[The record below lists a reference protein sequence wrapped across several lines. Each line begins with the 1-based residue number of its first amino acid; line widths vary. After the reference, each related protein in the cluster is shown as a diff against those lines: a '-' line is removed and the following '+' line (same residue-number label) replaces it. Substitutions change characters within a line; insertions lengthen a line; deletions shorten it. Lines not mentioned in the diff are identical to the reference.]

1 MKITTAGSVIPFT
14 GLKRQ
19 YNNLREE
26 ILSATDRVFSSG
38 QLMNGPYTDQ
48 FESWLAKKNKVG
60 YAVTVHSGTSAL
72 EAIANYWI
80 DKTSINTPRVV
91 IPTMTYAATANAFIR
106 AGWEVVFADTNPYG
120 IIDLEKLADIDFD
133 AIVAIGL
140 YGAKIPI
147 QQWHQDLMGD
157 KLIIED
163 AAQHWLADNCTRG
176 PHAAAVSFDPTKNF
190 PCYGNGGAVLTNSIG
205 LAEFADAWRR
215 NGIPNGNQHVGSN
228 SRMSEL
234 DCALMMVKSQ
244 YLDGWQ
250 ERRKT
255 IAEYYMSRFQAANIR
270 CLIDD
275 TNREGH
281 SFHKFVIDI
290 DNRDAVQ
297 KQLLDCGI
305 ETKIHYT
312 HPLHEV
318 GMFSQYTGPDIL
330 SCASS
335 LSRRVLSL
343 PIYPELSDSEVE
355 YIIDQVLDCVSQ
367 KHS

>member
-1 MKITTAGSVIPFT
+1 M
-14 GLKRQ
+14 
-19 YNNLREE
+19 
-26 ILSATDRVFSSG
+26 SG
-38 QLMNGPYTDQ
+38 PHTRA
-48 FESWLAKKNKVG
+48 FEAWLANKNQVH
-60 YAVTVHSGTSAL
+60 YAITCHSGTNAL
-72 EAIANYWI
+72 EIIANYWI
-80 DKTSINTPRVV
+80 DKILINTPRVV
-91 IPTMTYAATANAFIR
+91 IPTMTYAATANAFIQ

-147 QQWHQDLMGD
+147 QQWHQDLLDD

-176 PHAAAVSFDPTKNF
+176 NHAAALSFDPTKNF
-190 PCYGNGGAVLTNSIG
+190 PCYGNGGAVLTNSAK
-205 LAEFADAWRR
+205 LAAFADSWRR
-215 NGIPNGNQHVGSN
+215 NGIPLNNVQVGSN

-250 ERRKT
+250 ERRKI
-255 IAEYYMSRFQAANIR
+255 IAEYYINRFQEADLR
-270 CLIDD
+270 CLIDN
-275 TNREGH
+275 TNKSGH

-290 DNRDAVQ
+290 DNRNTVQ
-297 KQLLDCGI
+297 KQLSDCGI

-312 HPLHEV
+312 QPLHEV
-318 GMFSQYTGPDIL
+318 GMFSNYDRPDML

-335 LSRRVLSL
+335 LARRVLSL
-343 PIYPELSDSEVE
+343 PIYPELTDSEVE
-355 YIIDQVLDCVSQ
+355 YVANQVIDRVLQ
-367 KHS
+367 TRN

>member
-1 MKITTAGSVIPFT
+1 M
-14 GLKRQ
+14 
-19 YNNLREE
+19 
-26 ILSATDRVFSSG
+26 SG
-38 QLMNGPYTDQ
+38 PHTQA
-48 FESWLAKKNKVG
+48 FEKWLADKNHVR
-60 YAVTVHSGTSAL
+60 YAVTCHSGTNAL
-72 EAIANYWI
+72 EIIANYYSSRTI
-80 DKTSINTPRVV
+80 RHQPRPSVLM
-91 IPTMTYAATANAFIR
+91 PTMTYAATANAFIQ
-106 AGWEVVFADTNPYG
+106 AGWDIQFADTNPYG
-120 IIDLEKLADIDFD
+120 VIDFKKLHD
-133 AIVAIGL
+133 AEYEAVVLIGL
-140 YGAKIPI
+140 YGAKTSY
-147 QQWHQDLMGD
+147 DLLDQPPLGS
-157 KLIIED
+157 IVIED
-163 AAQHWLADNCTRG
+163 AAQHWLADNCTRRG
-176 PHAAAVSFDPTKNF
+176 AAAALSFDPTKNF
-190 PCYGNGGAVLTNSIG
+190 PCYGNGGAVLTNSWP

-215 NGIPNGNQHVGSN
+215 NGIPTGNQYRGSN

-305 ETKIHYT
+305 ETKRHYT
-312 HPLHEV
+312 HPLHEG
-318 GMFSQYTGPDIL
+318 GMFSRYTGPDIL
-330 SCASS
+330 RCASS
-335 LSRRVLSL
+335 LARRVLSL
-343 PIYPELSDSEVE
+343 PIYPELSDAEIE
-355 YIIDQVLDCVSQ
+355 YIANQVIDCVSE

>member
-1 MKITTAGSVIPFT
+1 MSGPHTTA
-14 GLKRQ
+14 
-19 YNNLREE
+19 
-26 ILSATDRVFSSG
+26 
-38 QLMNGPYTDQ
+38 
-48 FESWLAKKNKVG
+48 FEQWLANKNQVD
-60 YAVTVHSGTSAL
+60 YAITCHSGTNAL
-72 EAIANYWI
+72 EIIANYWI

-91 IPTMTYAATANAFIR
+91 IPTMTYAATANAFIQ

-120 IIDLEKLADIDFD
+120 IVDLEKLVDVDFD

-147 QQWHQDLMGD
+147 QQWHQDLLGD

-176 PHAAAVSFDPTKNF
+176 NHAAALSFDPTKNF
-190 PCYGNGGAVLTNSIG
+190 PCYGNGGAVLTNSAK
-205 LAEFADAWRR
+205 LAAFADSWRR
-215 NGIPNGNQHVGSN
+215 NGIPLNNVQVGSN

-234 DCALMMVKSQ
+234 DCSLMMVKSQ

-250 ERRKT
+250 ERRET
-255 IAEYYMSRFQAANIR
+255 IAEYYIDRFQAADLR
-270 CLIDD
+270 CLIDN
-275 TNREGH
+275 TNKLGH

-290 DNRDAVQ
+290 DNRDTVQ
-297 KQLLDCGI
+297 KQLSDCGI

-318 GMFSQYTGPDIL
+318 GMFSNYDRPDML

-335 LSRRVLSL
+335 LARRVLSL
-343 PIYPELSDSEVE
+343 PIYPELTDSEVE
-355 YIIDQVLDCVSQ
+355 YIANQVITHVSQ
-367 KHS
+367 THS